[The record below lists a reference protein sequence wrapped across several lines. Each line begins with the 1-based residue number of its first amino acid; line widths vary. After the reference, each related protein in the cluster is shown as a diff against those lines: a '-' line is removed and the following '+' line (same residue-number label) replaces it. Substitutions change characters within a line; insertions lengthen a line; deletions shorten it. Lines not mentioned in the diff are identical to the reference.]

1 MRATVGIAAEQTVV
15 RGVMLSSLPR
25 TGPRPPMLCAVER
38 PVEESTAASVA
49 ATLEALAA
57 DAEPNTPIDE
67 VGIAYHTVAERHAI
81 VSGLSSESWCTSSLV
96 SARTAL
102 LALLDEMLPELAH
115 IGTLLALEVVGYH
128 TSYLVVGPRR
138 GEILASDSWS
148 SGVVDADTAGPV
160 IGRIWATLDA
170 IGVRPDAIVL
180 CGSSAGKPEV
190 VSALQLGLAA
200 PVIQVPDFATAA
212 ARGAALVAASP
223 FRSRSVHAPPSRR
236 HAGRV
241 IVIGA
246 AIAALLGGTGVAVMQ
261 LRDERPAN
269 AAEVGKTVTNPIPAQ
284 VSETPAA
291 VSGSTPAP
299 AVPSPV
305 AEPSMLP
312 VESAPGPPSVPPGAA
327 PEIPLVAPPA
337 APPPVAPVPEDH
349 VAPIAPVVPPDAQQP
364 AAPIE
369 PAAPPEAPP
378 PETPPAETPPAE
390 APPPAPV
397 TPPDGTLLFPGE
409 PPPPALDAGPAAVQA
424 WWDNHWKLT
433 EQWFGG
439 R

>member
-25 TGPRPPMLCAVER
+25 TGPRQPVLCAVER

-81 VSGLSSESWCTSSLV
+81 VSGLSSESWRSSSLV

-102 LALLDEMLPELAH
+102 LALLDEMLPGLAH
-115 IGTLLALEVVGYH
+115 VGTLLALEVVGYH

-236 HAGRV
+236 HAGRAV
-241 IVIGA
+241 VIGA
-246 AIAALLGGTGVAVMQ
+246 AIATVLGGTGIAMVQ

-269 AAEVGKTVTNPIPAQ
+269 AAEVDRTAPNPIPSQ
-284 VSETPAA
+284 VSQAPAA
-291 VSGSTPAP
+291 ATRSTSAPVVS
-299 AVPSPV
+299 SPV
-305 AEPSMLP
+305 AGPSMLP
-312 VESAPGPPSVPPGAA
+312 VAPAPGPPPAPPLLPPVAA
-327 PEIPLVAPPA
+327 PEVPLVAPPT
-337 APPPVAPVPEDH
+337 APPPDAPVPEDH
-349 VAPIAPVVPPDAQQP
+349 VDPIAPVIPPEARQP
-364 AAPIE
+364 AAPFEPE

-378 PETPPAETPPAE
+378 PEAPPA
-390 APPPAPV
+390 
-397 TPPDGTLLFPGE
+397 GS
-409 PPPPALDAGPAAVQA
+409 PPPPPVSPPGGP
-424 WWDNHWKLT
+424 L
-433 EQWFGG
+433 